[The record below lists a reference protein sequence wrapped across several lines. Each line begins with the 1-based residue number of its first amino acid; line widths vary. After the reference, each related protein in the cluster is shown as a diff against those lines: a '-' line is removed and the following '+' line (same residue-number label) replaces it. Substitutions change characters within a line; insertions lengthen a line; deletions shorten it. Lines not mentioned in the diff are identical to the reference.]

1 MAVSLSIAITQNSQ
15 SVDNNTSN
23 VTVKVNIS
31 WTYGS
36 FNRTEK
42 SGYLIIDGT
51 KYTFTSTF
59 NENQSTSGSQ
69 TLFTKTV
76 NVSHNSDGKK
86 TLSASASFTSG
97 VSSGTITATTS
108 KVLTTIP
115 RKSTLTAS
123 NGTLGTAQTLTIS
136 RHSSGFTHTITY
148 KCGTAS
154 GTVAT
159 KSSSTSISW
168 TPPLTLSS
176 QNTAGT
182 SVSVTFTIT
191 TYNGNT
197 SLGSNTKTI
206 TCTIPAS
213 VKPSCSVAVTDATGY
228 ENTYGNP
235 IKGLSKF
242 KVTVTPTLAHGS
254 PIASYSVYANSA
266 TYTSAS
272 FTTGVLRSSGTM
284 SVSAT
289 VKDKRGRTGTAT
301 VSKTVLDY
309 LEPVVAV
316 LTVYRCDED
325 GTEHDQGEFVKVNF
339 TAEVTALNSKN
350 KALYTL
356 YYKKSADTEFTEVG
370 LDELQNKYSVNSS
383 YIFPAD
389 SNSSY
394 DVEFTVTDNF
404 KTTKRTTSASTASTL
419 IHHRAD
425 GTGLGLGKLGEVENG
440 VDVGLE
446 VCLRNPVYGKVMG
459 LDRLPAIPAESN
471 FNDYIETG
479 CWAVHSN
486 AIAETI
492 ENIPV
497 PRAGRF
503 EVISATGEGIRVTQW
518 SYIRQRFTPYNADN
532 AVWERDVTRS
542 ADNVWRFYD
551 WYRTTLSKAKSEEI
565 YHGQKVLWGADMA
578 SGMYMTNGH
587 TANLSEKV
595 SEQPNGIVLVFCYY
609 NGTSD
614 TNWGFQSF
622 FIPKQLVSLESGDGH
637 TFQLTN
643 GKYGT
648 VGTKYLYINDDKIV
662 GHVDNNASGTS
673 GTGLTFNNAKF
684 VLRYIIGV

>member
-1 MAVSLSIAITQNSQ
+1 MAVSLSIAITQNNQNIS
-15 SVDNNTSN
+15 NNTSN

-59 NENQSTSGSQ
+59 NANQSTSGSQ
-69 TLFTKTV
+69 TIFTKTV

-86 TLSASASFTSG
+86 TLSTSASFTSG
-97 VSSGTITATTS
+97 VSSGTVTATTS

-136 RHSSGFTHTITY
+136 RHSSNFTHTITY

-182 SVSVTFTIT
+182 SVSITFTIT

-197 SLGSNTKTI
+197 SLGSNTKTV

-213 VKPSCSVAVTDATGY
+213 VKPSCTVAVTDAMGY
-228 ENTYGNP
+228 ESTYGNP

-266 TYTSAS
+266 TYTSSS
-272 FTTGVLRSSGTM
+272 FTTGLLRSSGTM

-289 VKDKRGRTGTAT
+289 VKDKRGRTGSAT

-309 LEPVVAV
+309 LEPVIAV

-339 TAEVTALNSKN
+339 TAEVTSLNSKN
-350 KALYTL
+350 KASYTL
-356 YYKKSADTEFTEVG
+356 YYKKSTDTEFTEVG
-370 LDELQNKYSVNSS
+370 LDELQDEYSVNSS
-383 YIFPAD
+383 YVFPAD
-389 SNSSY
+389 TSNSY
-394 DVEFTVTDNF
+394 DVEFAVTDNF
-404 KTTKRTTSASTASTL
+404 KTTKRTTSASTGFTL
-419 IHHRAD
+419 IHNRAD
-425 GTGLGLGKLGEVENG
+425 GTGLGIGKLGEVENG
-440 VDVGLE
+440 IDVGLDAFF
-446 VCLRNPVYGKVMG
+446 RNPVYGKVTG
-459 LDRLPAIPAESN
+459 LDRLPEIPEGSN
-471 FNDYIETG
+471 VNDYLETG
-479 CWAVHSN
+479 CWAVYGN
-486 AIAETI
+486 AKAEKIT
-492 ENIPV
+492 NLPV
-497 PRAGRF
+497 KRAGRF
-503 EVISATGEGIRVTQW
+503 EVISATGEGIRVTEW
-518 SYIRQRFTPYNADN
+518 SYIRQRFTPYNAEN
-532 AVWERDVTRS
+532 PVWERDITRS
-542 ADNVWRFYD
+542 DTNVWTYGE
-551 WYRTTLSKAKSEEI
+551 WYRSTLSKSMSDLLYA
-565 YHGQKVLWGADMA
+565 GQKVLW
-578 SGMYMTNGH
+578 SGGYYMTAGH
-587 TANLSEKV
+587 TIKLSEKI
-595 SEQPNGIVLVFCYY
+595 SEQNQGIVLVFSALTEGAVGDY
-609 NGTSD
+609 
-614 TNWGFQSF
+614 WWHHF
-622 FIPKQLVSLESGDGH
+622 FIPKYVVQENPGSGHCFTMTSGN
-637 TFQLTN
+637 FSI
-643 GKYGT
+643 
-648 VGTKYLYINDDKIV
+648 VAMKYLLIKDAEIT
-662 GHVDNNASGTS
+662 GHNNNNLTGTASGI
-673 GTGLTFNNAKF
+673 TFNNARF
-684 VLRYIIGV
+684 VLRYVLGV